1 MKANQT
7 FKESISQ
14 LRDPNKEY
22 SKRVVTLE
30 ESANNLLNKCYSLLY
45 NKIENMVPYD
55 RRDSGWLEVL
65 DVIEDRFD
73 KIQSLLKDMND
84 EVWERMEKEGLAKK
98 QELEE
103 KEREKEGSFGFD
115 R

>member
-7 FKESISQ
+7 FKGCMSQ

-22 SKRVVTLE
+22 QKRVVTLE
-30 ESANNLLNKCYSLLY
+30 ESANNLLNECYSLLY

-55 RRDSGWLEVL
+55 RRNSGWLEAL
-65 DVIEDRFD
+65 EVIEDRFD

-84 EVWERMEKEGLAKK
+84 EVWERI
-98 QELEE
+98 
-103 KEREKEGSFGFD
+103 ER
-115 R
+115 RL

>member
-7 FKESISQ
+7 FKECISQ

-22 SKRVVTLE
+22 QKRVVTLE
-30 ESANNLLNKCYSLLY
+30 ESANNLLNESYSLLY
-45 NKIENMVPYD
+45 NKIEYMTPYD

-73 KIQSLLKDMND
+73 KIQSLLKDMNS
-84 EVWERMEKEGLAKK
+84 EVWERIEQGK
-98 QELEE
+98 
-103 KEREKEGSFGFD
+103 
-115 R
+115 

>member
-7 FKESISQ
+7 FNECMSQ

-22 SKRVVTLE
+22 QKRVVTLE
-30 ESANNLLNKCYSLLY
+30 ETANNLLNECYSLLY
-45 NKIENMVPYD
+45 NKIENTASYN

-65 DVIEDRFD
+65 DFIEDRFD

-84 EVWERMEKEGLAKK
+84 EVWERME
-98 QELEE
+98 QERQNESTRDIKGYE
-103 KEREKEGSFGFD
+103 TKI
-115 R
+115 

>member
-7 FKESISQ
+7 FKESMSQ

-22 SKRVVTLE
+22 QKRVVTLE
-30 ESANNLLNKCYSLLY
+30 ETANNLLNESYSLLY
-45 NKIENMVPYD
+45 NKIENMIPYD
-55 RRDSGWLEVL
+55 RRYYGWLEVL

-84 EVWERMEKEGLAKK
+84 EVWERI
-98 QELEE
+98 E
-103 KEREKEGSFGFD
+103 KERQNNEN
-115 R
+115 